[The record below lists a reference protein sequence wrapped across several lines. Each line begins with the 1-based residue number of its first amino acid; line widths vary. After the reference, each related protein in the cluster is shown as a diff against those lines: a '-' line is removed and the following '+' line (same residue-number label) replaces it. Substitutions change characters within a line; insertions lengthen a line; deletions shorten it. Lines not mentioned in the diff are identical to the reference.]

1 MSGASADI
9 QVSDDAPDTHTR
21 AFEESVGGSDA
32 DSVDSCALFAVDYT
46 GLRARG
52 GGGADGSDADSYD
65 GSAFAGAECISAGS
79 EDECLM
85 SRITH
90 FSNSRSLLPCTC
102 YSGNSTTARA

>member
-1 MSGASADI
+1 MSGAAADI
-9 QVSDDAPDTHTR
+9 QVSDDALDTHTR

-32 DSVDSCALFAVDYT
+32 ESVDGCALFAADCT